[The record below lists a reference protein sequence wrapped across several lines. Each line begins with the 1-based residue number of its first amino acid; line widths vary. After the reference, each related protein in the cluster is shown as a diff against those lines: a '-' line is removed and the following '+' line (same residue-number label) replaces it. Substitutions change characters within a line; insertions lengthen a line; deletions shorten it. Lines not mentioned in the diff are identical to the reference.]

1 VVASTMAV
9 NVASRRVMERAG
21 LRFVRMYHE
30 PWPDQIE
37 GSEEGDVE
45 YAITRDEWERAN
57 RMES

>member
-1 VVASTMAV
+1 M
-9 NVASRRVMERAG
+9 
-21 LRFVRMYHE
+21 RFVRMYHE

-57 RMES
+57 RIES